1 MEIKKFE
8 TYCNTYVVLSD
19 TSAVVIDPF
28 EFTPEIKALLNR
40 AGIETKA
47 VILTHGHYD
56 HIRDAVKVR
65 EATGAKIYVHK
76 FDAECLS
83 YTQFTLCGLFGQT
96 LEPFDPDVTFSGGEI
111 LEIGDIFLEVI
122 HTPGHTKGACCFKMG
137 DVLFTGDT
145 LFEGSIG
152 RTDFPR
158 SDHGDMLR
166 SLKKLKALT
175 GDYKILAGHGYETTL
190 ETEKRQNMYLFGI

>member
-1 MEIKKFE
+1 MEIKKF
-8 TYCNTYVVLSD
+8 TSYCNTYVILTD

-28 EFTPEIKALLNR
+28 EFTTEISGLINR
-40 AGIETKA
+40 SGIENRA

-56 HIRDAVKVR
+56 HIKDAVKVR
-65 EATGAKIYVHK
+65 QSSGAKIYIHK
-76 FDAECLS
+76 EDEECLL
-83 YTQFTLCGLFGQT
+83 YPHFTLCALFGQS
-96 LEPFDPDVTFSGGEI
+96 LEPFKADYTFEDGEVLSFGNI
-111 LEIGDIFLEVI
+111 SLEVM

-158 SDHGDMLR
+158 SDSVQMIN
-166 SLKKLKALT
+166 SLKKLKGLK
-175 GDYKILAGHGYETTL
+175 GDYTVLAGHGEKTSL
-190 ETEKRQNMYLFGI
+190 EHEKKQNVYLLGV